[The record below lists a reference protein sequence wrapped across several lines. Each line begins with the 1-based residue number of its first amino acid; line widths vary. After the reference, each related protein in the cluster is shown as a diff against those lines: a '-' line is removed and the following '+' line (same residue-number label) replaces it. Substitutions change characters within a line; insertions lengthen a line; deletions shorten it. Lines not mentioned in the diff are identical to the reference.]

1 MVNSSDGR
9 GAKLK
14 SSVERSESG
23 ARGEISPAEERKRAS
38 RSEGCEGAELTL
50 VLMRAVTS
58 VRRRSGVAKM
68 SWVHSTVVQEE
79 HEEGHRNRK

>member
-1 MVNSSDGR
+1 MGG

-23 ARGEISPAEERKRAS
+23 ARGEIPPAEERKRAS

-50 VLMRAVTS
+50 GLMRAVTS
-58 VRRRSGVAKM
+58 VRRRSQSLRCCKNVLR
-68 SWVHSTVVQEE
+68 STTVHIVQEE